1 MQCTRQ
7 LRHDSLTDLAVAV
20 STPDGER
27 LQVVALSSSS
37 PVARQKHRLPQWAH
51 LTARLLRHTEQ
62 SCLSATGEL
71 GVICFSTR
79 CRLSHLK
86 AGGRSSEDRSED
98 MTKAASKRPAR
109 RCSVPLDYTSSILSS
124 VPNSVKVLPSH
135 LTAPPA
141 PSNARIAVGHR

>member
-1 MQCTRQ
+1 M
-7 LRHDSLTDLAVAV
+7 V
-20 STPDGER
+20 SAFF
-27 LQVVALSSSS
+27 ALSSSS
-37 PVARQKHRLPQWAH
+37 PDTRQKHRLPQWAH

-62 SCLSATGEL
+62 SCLTATGEL
-71 GVICFSTR
+71 EVICFSTR
-79 CRLSHLK
+79 CGLSHLK
-86 AGGRSSEDRSED
+86 AGGGRSSEHRSED

-124 VPNSVKVLPSH
+124 VPYSVKVLPSH